1 MLAELHIENFAI
13 IQNLDLM
20 LKPGM
25 MIFTGETGAGK
36 SIILDAILAVVGGK
50 ADTTSIRSGADRA
63 SVEAIFT
70 YPPVTREAVR
80 ELLIREDLADD
91 DNTITLS
98 REIKREGRGGA
109 RINGHSVSLNLL
121 RDIGA
126 FLVDIHGQSEHL
138 SLLNTRQHIHLLDRY
153 ANDSDLLSTYRQTY
167 GQLQSVR
174 KELDELQKAEQDALR
189 RTDLLNFQVKEIE
202 AAKLRAGEE
211 EELKQEHSRLA
222 NAENLAGFAQQAIDL
237 LDESHPE
244 AASASDQLGQVIQAI
259 QSLSRID
266 ASQAGLAEQAQSLAE
281 MTADISRALH
291 DYQDRIEFNPKRLE
305 QVEERLEILRTLQ
318 KKYGGDI
325 PAVLAFSEQARQQL
339 DLITHAG
346 ERIEELQKMESELS
360 HILAGQASALSMAR
374 HAAAD
379 TLSQAVETE
388 LADLSMTGARFSV
401 DMELRPSEK
410 GIEIDGRTVLIDDMG
425 MDQVEFLIAPNLG
438 EGLKPLVKIASGGE
452 TSRLML
458 ALKNVLAKAD
468 AIPTLIFDEIDQG
481 IGGRVGMIVG
491 EKLWRLGRIHQVF
504 CVTHLPQLAA
514 FGDQHFRVR
523 KQVAEGRTI
532 TLVDLLKE
540 PERLEELAQ
549 MLGSLTDANRIAA
562 QETLGMARQR
572 AADLIESQPRM

>member
-13 IQNLDLM
+13 IQKLELQFN
-20 LKPGM
+20 PGM

-50 ADTTSIRSGADRA
+50 ADITSIRGGADRA
-63 SVEAIFT
+63 MVEAIFT
-70 YPPVTREAVR
+70 YPPVTHAAVV
-80 ELLIREDLADD
+80 ELLTREDLVDD
-91 DNTITLS
+91 EKTITLS

-121 RDIGA
+121 RDVGA
-126 FLVDIHGQSEHL
+126 YLVDIHGQSEHL

-153 ANDSDLLSTYRQTY
+153 ANDADLLATYRQTY
-167 GQLQSVR
+167 IQLQSVR
-174 KELDELQKAEQDALR
+174 KELDDLRKVEQDALR
-189 RTDLLNFQVKEIE
+189 RTDLLNFQVREIE
-202 AAKLRAGEE
+202 AAKLRPGEE
-211 EELKQEHSRLA
+211 EELELEHSRLA
-222 NAENLAGFAQQAIDL
+222 NAETLAGFAQQAIDL
-237 LDESHPE
+237 LDESRPD
-244 AASASDQLGQVIQAI
+244 AASATDQLGQAFQAV

-266 ASQAGLAEQAQSLAE
+266 ASQAGLSEQAQSITE
-281 MTADISRALH
+281 MAADLSRDLH
-291 DYQDRIEFNPKRLE
+291 DYLERIEFNPKRLE
-305 QVEERLEILRTLQ
+305 QVEERLETLRTLQ
-318 KKYGGDI
+318 KKYGGEI
-325 PAVLAFSEQARQQL
+325 PAVIAFAEQARQQL
-339 DLITHAG
+339 DMITHAS
-346 ERIEELQKMESELS
+346 ERIEELQKKESELS
-360 HILAGQASALSMAR
+360 ALIANQASSLSVAR
-374 HAAAD
+374 HAAAEK
-379 TLSQAVETE
+379 LSLAVESE

-401 DMELRPSEK
+401 DMQVRPSEK
-410 GIEIDGRTVLIDDMG
+410 GIEIDGSKVSIDELG

-491 EKLWRLGRIHQVF
+491 EKLWRLGRTHQVF

-523 KQVAEGRTI
+523 KQVVEGRTI

-549 MLGSLTDANRIAA
+549 MLGSLSAANRTAA
-562 QETLGMARQR
+562 QETLGVARQR
-572 AADLIESQPRM
+572 AADLMGSQQSL

>member
-13 IQNLDLM
+13 IQKLELQF
-20 LKPGM
+20 KPGM

-50 ADTTSIRSGADRA
+50 ADVTSIRGGADRA
-63 SVEAIFT
+63 AVEAVFT
-70 YPPVTREAVR
+70 YPSVTHDAVL
-80 ELLIREDLADD
+80 ELLTKEDLADD
-91 DNTITLS
+91 EKTITLS

-121 RDIGA
+121 RDVGA
-126 FLVDIHGQSEHL
+126 YLVDIHGQSEHL

-153 ANDSDLLSTYRQTY
+153 ANNSDQLAEYRQTY
-167 GQLQSVR
+167 SQLQSVR
-174 KELDELQKAEQDALR
+174 KELDDLRKAEQDALR

-202 AAKLRAGEE
+202 AAKLRPGEE

-237 LDESHPE
+237 LDESRPD
-244 AASASDQLGQVIQAI
+244 ATSATDQLGQILQAI

-266 ASQAGLAEQAQSLAE
+266 ATQVGLSEQAQNITE
-281 MTADISRALH
+281 MTADLSRDLH
-291 DYQDRIEFNPKRLE
+291 DYLDRIEFNPKRLA
-305 QVEERLEILRTLQ
+305 QVEERLEVLHTLQ

-325 PAVLAFSEQARQQL
+325 PTVLAFASQARQQL
-339 DLITHAG
+339 EMITHAG
-346 ERIEELQKMESELS
+346 ERIEELQKKESELS
-360 HILAGQASALSMAR
+360 GLIATQASAISVIR
-374 HAAAD
+374 HSAAEK
-379 TLSQAVETE
+379 LSQSVESE
-388 LADLSMTGARFSV
+388 LSDLNMNGARFSV
-401 DMELRPSEK
+401 DIQVRPSEK
-410 GIEIDGRTVLIDDMG
+410 GIEIDGQKVAIDDLG

-491 EKLWRLGRIHQVF
+491 EKLWRLGRTHQVF

-514 FGDQHFRVR
+514 YGDEHFRVC
-523 KQVAEGRTI
+523 KQVMEGRTI
-532 TLVDLLKE
+532 TLVDRLKE
-540 PERLEELAQ
+540 SARLEELAQ
-549 MLGSLTDANRIAA
+549 MLGSLSEANRKAA
-562 QETLGMARQR
+562 QETLGVARQR
-572 AADLIESQPRM
+572 AANLMGSKQH

>member
-13 IQNLDLM
+13 IQKLELQFN
-20 LKPGM
+20 PGM

-50 ADTTSIRSGADRA
+50 ADITSIRGGADRA
-63 SVEAIFT
+63 MVEAIFT
-70 YPPVTREAVR
+70 YPPVTHAAVV
-80 ELLIREDLADD
+80 ELLTREDLVDD
-91 DNTITLS
+91 EKTITLS

-121 RDIGA
+121 RDVGA
-126 FLVDIHGQSEHL
+126 YLVDIHGQSEHL

-153 ANDSDLLSTYRQTY
+153 ANDADLLATYRQTY
-167 GQLQSVR
+167 IQLQSVR
-174 KELDELQKAEQDALR
+174 KELDDLRKAEQDALR
-189 RTDLLNFQVKEIE
+189 RTDLLNFQVREIE
-202 AAKLRAGEE
+202 AAKLRPGEE
-211 EELKQEHSRLA
+211 EELELEHSRLA
-222 NAENLAGFAQQAIDL
+222 NAETLAGFAQQAIDL
-237 LDESHPE
+237 LDESRPD
-244 AASASDQLGQVIQAI
+244 AASATDQLGQAFQAV

-266 ASQAGLAEQAQSLAE
+266 ASQAGLSEQAQSITE
-281 MTADISRALH
+281 MAADLSRDLH
-291 DYQDRIEFNPKRLE
+291 DYLERIEFNPKRLE
-305 QVEERLEILRTLQ
+305 QVEERLETLRTLQ
-318 KKYGGDI
+318 KKYGGEI
-325 PAVLAFSEQARQQL
+325 PAVIAFAEQARQQL
-339 DLITHAG
+339 DMITHAS
-346 ERIEELQKMESELS
+346 ERIEELQKKESELS
-360 HILAGQASALSMAR
+360 ALIANQASSLSVAR
-374 HAAAD
+374 HAAAEK
-379 TLSQAVETE
+379 LSLAVESE

-401 DMELRPSEK
+401 DMQVRPSEK
-410 GIEIDGRTVLIDDMG
+410 GIEIDGSKVSIDELG

-491 EKLWRLGRIHQVF
+491 EKLWRLGRTHQVF

-523 KQVAEGRTI
+523 KQVVEGRTI

-549 MLGSLTDANRIAA
+549 MLGSLSAANRTAA
-562 QETLGMARQR
+562 QETLGVARQR
-572 AADLIESQPRM
+572 AADLMGSQQSL